1 MRKLYVTKNLGDR
14 GYQIESEDGRFVN
27 RISHEDLIQL
37 TKRVIIVNAM
47 EDEEIELL
55 KVAVEDYD
63 TEFDV
68 VVTKFII
75 EEDSNDIHTIILDDY
90 SKTYKKENTAIKYAN
105 KVRKE
110 LEYLMEA

>member
-47 EDEEIELL
+47 EDEDIELV
-55 KVAVEDYD
+55 KIAVEDYD

-75 EEDSNDIHTIILDDY
+75 TEDSSDMHVEVIDDY
-90 SKTYKKENTAIKYAN
+90 SKTYKTEKGAQKYAD
-105 KVRKE
+105 KVKKE
-110 LEYLMEA
+110 LEYLAK